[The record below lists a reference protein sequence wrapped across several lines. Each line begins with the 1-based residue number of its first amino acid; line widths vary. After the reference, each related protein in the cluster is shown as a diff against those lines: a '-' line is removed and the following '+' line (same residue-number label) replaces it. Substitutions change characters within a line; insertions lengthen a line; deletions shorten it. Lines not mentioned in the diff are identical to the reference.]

1 MYMYLNR
8 IDITLSINEKR
19 FIPWFIAQMMFTGR
33 NASLP
38 INFSIVEEVLG
49 LLVSY
54 NSPIYRSKLNQ
65 SV

>member
-1 MYMYLNR
+1 
-8 IDITLSINEKR
+8 
-19 FIPWFIAQMMFTGR
+19 MMLTGR

-38 INFSIVEEVLG
+38 INFSIAEEVLG

>member
-19 FIPWFIAQMMFTGR
+19 FIPWFIAQMMLTGR
-33 NASLP
+33 NASVP